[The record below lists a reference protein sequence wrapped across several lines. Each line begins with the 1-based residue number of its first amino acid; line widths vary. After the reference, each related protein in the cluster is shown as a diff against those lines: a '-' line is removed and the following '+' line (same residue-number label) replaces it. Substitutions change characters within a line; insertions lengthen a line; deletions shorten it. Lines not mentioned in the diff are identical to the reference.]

1 MHHAKWCR
9 LCRFF
14 FFLVLR
20 FAWWCARLEF
30 PLVHVY
36 LKDWNRNCCCCWY
49 LQDVKADIIKLAA
62 AAAEMV
68 GFVGGEC
75 DLGKSKGGRRRT
87 HKYIWKMFTQR
98 YMQIQQERGMIRRNT
113 YRKYH
118 MHHNQDYNV
127 KLHSKYV
134 FFYKKILLTM
144 VKIVT
149 FLKAT
154 IVNTDMILDEE
165 DKAVAVILWKE
176 ILVKDLV
183 LALERT
189 KSGAGLVK

>member
-1 MHHAKWCR
+1 MVPNKIAILLKQTGCLVWYFFMYNKIRQWAWNKCIMQSGADYAD
-9 LCRFF
+9 F

-49 LQDVKADIIKLAA
+49 LHDVKADIIKLAA

-98 YMQIQQERGMIRRNT
+98 YMQIQQERGMIRRNA

-118 MHHNQDYNV
+118 N
-127 KLHSKYV
+127 KLSHAS
-134 FFYKKILLTM
+134 
-144 VKIVT
+144 
-149 FLKAT
+149 
-154 IVNTDMILDEE
+154 
-165 DKAVAVILWKE
+165 
-176 ILVKDLV
+176 
-183 LALERT
+183 
-189 KSGAGLVK
+189 